1 MSPESR
7 AAPPSAPPPAAG
19 RGSSC
24 RALDTDGDCGI
35 CHGDGYTTG
44 AGADHAEARLCPHL
58 AACSACR
65 GSGWRRARDA
75 DGYEIVEA
83 CELRALLHRIGLFNA
98 AGIPAAF
105 HTATLAGY
113 DPRAGNQSE
122 VRMRFADL
130 QKRLEA
136 GVLPGGH
143 LPPQTKGIGLS
154 GPPGVGKT
162 HLLVAMA
169 RHLTLDLGV
178 AVRFTDFARLLWS
191 LKAGFSAGLGEAQL
205 IQPLIDVDVLVLDE
219 MGKGRASEW
228 EIGVLDALVCARYDR
243 GLLTFFATNFA
254 FGAPDLTDYARAEA
268 ILKDSSGT
276 STETLSER
284 VTDRIF
290 SRLQAM
296 CVLTPIQGDDRRPQT
311 WTRPVGRTTGPIG
324 ARGTAPPP
332 VQRRP
337 G

>member
-1 MSPESR
+1 MTSHDATGPSMPG
-7 AAPPSAPPPAAG
+7 AAARPLAA
-19 RGSSC
+19 C
-24 RALDTDGDCGI
+24 QAADADVACAI
-35 CHGDGYTTG
+35 CHGDGFTTG
-44 AGADHAEARLCPHL
+44 AGADQAEARLCAHL
-58 AACSACR
+58 AACPACR
-65 GSGWRRARDA
+65 GSGWRRTRDA
-75 DGYEIVEA
+75 GGYEVVEP
-83 CELRALLHRIGLFNA
+83 CDLRLLLHRIGLFNA
-98 AGIPAAF
+98 AGIPAAY
-105 HTATLAGY
+105 HAATLAGY
-113 DPRAGNQSE
+113 DPRGGNQSE

-136 GVLPGGH
+136 GVQPGGKV
-143 LPPQTKGIGLS
+143 PVQTKGIGLS

-169 RHLTLDLGV
+169 RHLALDLGV
-178 AVRFTDFARLLWS
+178 AVRFTDFSRLLWS
-191 LKAGFSAGLGEAQL
+191 LKAGFSAGQGEAQL
-205 IQPLIDVDVLVLDE
+205 IQPLADVEVLFLDE

-254 FGAPDLTDYARAEA
+254 FGPPDLTDYARAEA
-268 ILKDSSGT
+268 ILRDGGT
-276 STETLSER
+276 AAVETLGER
-284 VTDRIF
+284 VTERIL

-296 CVLTPIQGDDRRPQT
+296 CALATLQGDDRRPQT
-311 WTRPVGRTTGPIG
+311 WARPPGRSTGPIG